1 MALFDRETQ
10 LIQILESLARTGNIS
25 QTGSELSLSQPTVS
39 KLIRTQEKAYG
50 VDFVDRSTHPLK
62 LTYAGEYY
70 LNKIRGIAQA
80 YQTLGNNLSTY
91 AADKHGRISLGIN
104 PSLAQ
109 VILPQILPQ
118 YHLRYPQIEVQL
130 RERDSLALQQNVQN
144 GDLDLYIGVTPAY
157 NEALAYQHLYSDSG
171 ALVLPERLFPQ
182 TLPTKPLV
190 DISPLVNGKD
200 FILETSESDFQRTV
214 DGYLTKYNISPN
226 VVLQTAN
233 LTTACIL
240 ATAGL
245 GATIIPLSMPAHYLH
260 DAPVTTL
267 PLSPSVFQTEVKI
280 AYNRERQLSA
290 PVQAF
295 IEMAIAA
302 FDDPSLA

>member
-1 MALFDRETQ
+1 MALDRETQ

-25 QTGSELSLSQPTVS
+25 QTASELALSQPTVS
-39 KLIRTQEKAYG
+39 KLLRTQEKAYG

-70 LNKIRGIAQA
+70 LSKIRGIAQA
-80 YQTLGNNLSTY
+80 YQTLSNNLTTY
-91 AADKHGRISLGIN
+91 AADAHGRITLGIN

-130 RERDSLALQQNVQN
+130 RERDSLSLQQSVQN

-157 NEALAYQHLYSDSG
+157 NAALAYQHLYSDTG
-171 ALVLPERLFPQ
+171 ALVLPERLAPQ
-182 TLPTKPLV
+182 TLPSGPIV

-200 FILETSESDFQRTV
+200 FISETPDSDFQRTV
-214 DGYLTKYNISPN
+214 DGYLTKYNITPN

-233 LTTACIL
+233 LTTACVL

-245 GATIIPLSMPAHYLH
+245 GATIIPLSMPTHYLQ
-260 DAPVTTL
+260 DTAVTTL
-267 PLSPSVFQTEVKI
+267 PLAASVFQTEVEI
-280 AYNRERQLSA
+280 AYHQERQLNTH
-290 PVQAF
+290 VQAF
-295 IEMAIAA
+295 IDMAIATFEDNA
-302 FDDPSLA
+302 TT